1 MNHCMSGT
9 HLKALFSQKQFM
21 KDYFRYFQV
30 KKKEKRKKHYQLFI
44 NVNVSI

>member
-9 HLKALFSQKQFM
+9 HLKALFSQEQFT

-30 KKKEKRKKHYQLFI
+30 RKTLPTFYKF
-44 NVNVSI
+44 

>member
-9 HLKALFSQKQFM
+9 HLKALFSREQFM

-30 KKKEKRKKHYQLFI
+30 RKKHYQLFI